1 MTFRRRLALIPA
13 LIFLFVLP
21 QASHAAVVHVGAG
34 ANPVPLS
41 KTFPVAPHTNVGIE
55 WWYLNTHVTTS
66 AGRHLAVIASFFR
79 FGQGEKVGGNTTPQS
94 HYLIYAVTDLDAKTH
109 QTYSLADNKSLSL
122 LKQLASLALL
132 AAPNSAQAQSLA
144 AMAGSGKFPPPTQLI
159 SGACKVTDS
168 PRFSCVYGNAA
179 SVTAVPGEPNVFHM
193 TINGTAAPV
202 APGPPL
208 KLDLTFVPQRI
219 PMYVGGKGLTG
230 VSTPDDM
237 KYVSMTRCDVTG
249 TIDTG
254 QGPKSVAASSGAGE
268 TRQAAAIQ
276 NIGWFDHQ
284 WGTSWTPQNVGWDW
298 WGVQL
303 GSGVDILFYEL
314 VQPGT
319 RKVLQTLA
327 TFEYPDGHQV
337 TTRNLQFMPD
347 TTDLWKSA
355 YNGAL
360 YPMKWRV
367 TFPDQH
373 MWLNIEAAVNDQ
385 EMPILGQGKS
395 AIWEGTV
402 KVESGIIAAPGSMIR
417 MLAIPGVGYMEL
429 VAYKKQAE

>member
-1 MTFRRRLALIPA
+1 M
-13 LIFLFVLP
+13 
-21 QASHAAVVHVGAG
+21 
-34 ANPVPLS
+34 PLS
-41 KTFPVAPHTNVGIE
+41 KTFPVAPHDNVGIE

-79 FGQGEKVGGNTTPQS
+79 FGQGAGVSGNTTPQS

-109 QTYSLADNKSLSL
+109 QTYSLADSKSLKL
-122 LKQLASLALL
+122 MQQLASLAML
-132 AAPNSAQAQSLA
+132 ASPNSSQAQALA
-144 AMAGSGKFPPPTQLI
+144 SMAGSGKFPPPTQLI
-159 SGACKVTDS
+159 SGACKVADS
-168 PRFSCVYGNAA
+168 PNFACVYGNAA
-179 SVTAVPGEPNVFHM
+179 SVTAVAGEPNVFRM
-193 TINGTAAPV
+193 VVTGNAAPV
-202 APGPPL
+202 TPGAPL

-254 QGPKSVAASSGAGE
+254 SGVESVAATTGAGGP
-268 TRQAAAIQ
+268 RQMSSVE

-284 WGTSWTPQNVGWDW
+284 WGSSWTPQNVGWDW

-303 GSGVDILFYEL
+303 RSGVDILYYEL
-314 VQPGT
+314 VQPGM
-319 RKVLQTLA
+319 RKVLQTMA
-327 TFEYPDGHQV
+327 TFEYPDGRQV
-337 TTRNLQFMPD
+337 TTHNIQFTPD
-347 TTDLWKSA
+347 VTDLWTSS
-355 YNGAL
+355 YNGAS

-373 MWLNIEAAVNDQ
+373 TWLNVAADVDDQ
-385 EMPILGQGKS
+385 EMPILGPGKS
-395 AIWEGTV
+395 AIWEGSV
-402 KVESGIIAAPGSMIR
+402 KVESGIIPAPGSMIR

-429 VAYKKQAE
+429 VAYKKQAK

>member
-1 MTFRRRLALIPA
+1 MTLRRRLAILPA
-13 LIFLFVLP
+13 LLSLLALP
-21 QASHAAVVHVGAG
+21 HPSCAAVLHAGAG
-34 ANPVPLS
+34 ANPAPLS
-41 KTFPVAPHTNVGIE
+41 KTFPVAPHSNVGIE

-79 FGQGEKVGGNTTPQS
+79 FGQGAGAGGNTTPQS

-109 QTYSLADNKSLSL
+109 QTYSLADNKSLNL
-122 LKQLASLALL
+122 IKQLASLALL
-132 AAPNSAQAQSLA
+132 AAPNSSQAQSLA

-159 SGACKVTDS
+159 SGACKVSDS
-168 PRFSCVYGNAA
+168 PHFSCVYGNAA
-179 SVTAVPGEPNVFHM
+179 SVTAVPGEPNVFRM
-193 TINGTAAPV
+193 VINGNATPTTSGA
-202 APGPPL
+202 PL
-208 KLDLTFVPQRI
+208 KLDLTFMPQRI

-249 TIDTG
+249 TINIG
-254 QGPKSVAASSGAGE
+254 KGVESVAATSTGVAE
-268 TRQAAAIQ
+268 PRQMAAVQ

-284 WGTSWTPQNVGWDW
+284 WGSSWTPQNVGWDW

-303 GSGVDILFYEL
+303 GSGVDVLFYEL

-337 TTRNLQFMPD
+337 TTRNVQFTPD
-347 TTDLWKSA
+347 VTDLWTSA
-355 YNGAL
+355 YNGAS
-360 YPMKWRV
+360 YPMKWRI

-373 MWLNIEAAVNDQ
+373 MWLNVEAAMDDQ

-395 AIWEGTV
+395 AIWEGSV
-402 KVESGIIAAPGSMIR
+402 NVESGIIPAPNSMIR

-429 VAYKKQAE
+429 VAYKKQ